1 MQLQPDNSALC
12 GHPVPPYADHMTSTD
27 ILLEH
32 VRRMA
37 RYNAWA
43 NGRLYDACATLPAA
57 EYYAAR
63 PSFFGSLH
71 ATLNH
76 ILVGDS
82 VWLGRFTGRPAAHVK
97 ALNQILHEDFAGL
110 RQAREAKD
118 AEIVAFCDGLDDAA
132 LAGTFS
138 YTNMRGEPFTDP
150 LLPPLMHFFNHQTHH
165 RGQVHGLLSHAGIDP
180 PELDL
185 IYFLRVKT

>member
-1 MQLQPDNSALC
+1 MPQTLL
-12 GHPVPPYADHMTSTD
+12 TD
-27 ILLEH
+27 H

-37 RYNAWA
+37 RYNRWA
-43 NGRLYDACATLPAA
+43 NRRIYAACAMLSADDYHAP
-57 EYYAAR
+57 R

-82 VWLGRFTGRPAAHVK
+82 IWLGRFSGNVPAH
-97 ALNQILHEDFAGL
+97 LTRLDMILHEDLASL
-110 RQAREAKD
+110 QAARTAKD
-118 AEIVAFCDGLDDAA
+118 EEILAFCDGLDDATLHA
-132 LAGTFS
+132 TFTYANMAGKQ
-138 YTNMRGEPFTDP
+138 FTDP
-150 LLPPLMHFFNHQTHH
+150 LFPPLMHFFNHQTHH

-185 IYFLRVKT
+185 IYFMREPA